1 MRGNDEFSE
10 TLTVAL
16 TKVSDLRYGEN
27 PHQKGSFYKLDSTK
41 LPNQGFGSFVQH
53 HGKDLSY
60 VNLLDA
66 DAAFNLVNDYSDNAI
81 AIIKHTNPCCLA
93 VGNEELDVLFEK
105 ALTQGDAISA
115 YGGIIAT
122 NKNIDMKFADK
133 IRTLLSPING
143 IRMFYEIVV
152 CSSIDQDALD
162 HLKKKSKDLRILTVP
177 NVDSSYNWQTMRTLR
192 GGMLIQDSDLSVEK
206 EFELV
211 SVRKPTKRELEDLTI
226 AWIVCKH
233 VKSNAI
239 TFVKDGVLV
248 GMGAG
253 QPNRVGS
260 AKISGEAAQNKA
272 IGAAAASDAL
282 IPFPDTIEVCAEYG
296 VTSLVHTGG
305 SIRDAE
311 SVDIA
316 NKLNLSFFTS
326 GVRHFSH

>member
-1 MRGNDEFSE
+1 
-10 TLTVAL
+10 
-16 TKVSDLRYGEN
+16 
-27 PHQKGSFYKLDSTK
+27 
-41 LPNQGFGSFVQH
+41 
-53 HGKDLSY
+53 
-60 VNLLDA
+60 
-66 DAAFNLVNDYSDNAI
+66 
-81 AIIKHTNPCCLA
+81 
-93 VGNEELDVLFEK
+93 
-105 ALTQGDAISA
+105 
-115 YGGIIAT
+115 
-122 NKNIDMKFADK
+122 
-133 IRTLLSPING
+133 
-143 IRMFYEIVV
+143 MFYEIDV
-152 CSSIDQDALD
+152 CSSIDKDDLD